1 MNEIPVLHLTPR
13 WSETIMVDPR
23 REPLCVVRRDPDG
36 QLGGTLAIPVADR
49 PSPVMLGLPCRV
61 GDPDGD
67 FDERGRC
74 LAIRRWGLRR
84 LGPGVWQVVPSVVET
99 SIGLHA
105 YVVLCDVPEPAPF
118 ASSGAAATKEGSH
131 GE

>member
-1 MNEIPVLHLTPR
+1 MADYVPVLHLTPK

-23 REPLCVVRRDPDG
+23 PEPLCVVRCDPG
-36 QLGGTLAIPVADR
+36 GVLSGTLTVPAQGRPYPIPFSFA
-49 PSPVMLGLPCRV
+49 CQV
-61 GDPDGD
+61 GDPDAD

-84 LGPGVWQVVPSVVET
+84 LGPGVWQVIPSLVEPRL
-99 SIGLHA
+99 GLHA

-118 ASSGAAATKEGSH
+118 APDAGEGTKTP
-131 GE
+131 